1 MYKLMTATEMAR
13 LTDWLIFNGF
23 THKETTEC
31 LKHIATGQNLPIQ
44 KKHKKR
50 AYRVT
55 LRK

>member
-13 LTDWLIFNGF
+13 LTDWLILNGF
-23 THKETTEC
+23 THKEAAEC
-31 LKHIATGQNLPIQ
+31 LKHIATGQNLPIK